1 MHKAENGRNEEGEQ
15 RAFKE
20 LAKNAVLSVMYD
32 VQVPSNVETNKV
44 LGSILVTNNCQ
55 KLVKE
60 LIFDVS
66 KSSSLSLIKNVS
78 NYETIL
84 SKRKLYYFIFCLKC
98 LHFIFL
104 F

>member
-44 LGSILVTNNCQ
+44 LGSINISYKQ
-55 KLVKE
+55 
-60 LIFDVS
+60 
-66 KSSSLSLIKNVS
+66 LSEACKGIN
-78 NYETIL
+78 
-84 SKRKLYYFIFCLKC
+84 F
-98 LHFIFL
+98 
-104 F
+104 